1 MSLLDK
7 LFYLCMTTVQSRE
20 VKTKKKILV
29 WPNTTFIISKL
40 TELTASVNKEL
51 VRKMFFYGFDGIHKL
66 NQIINWNNFS
76 NKKYLAWLHYSS
88 RMVGVRASSNRQ
100 LILLWSALISENNQ
114 GSGIGHYSLRKQF
127 TQHLPFRRTVYFAL
141 LLGTCEQY

>member
-1 MSLLDK
+1 
-7 LFYLCMTTVQSRE
+7 MTTVQSRE

-40 TELTASVNKEL
+40 TELTDSVNKEL

-88 RMVGVRASSNRQ
+88 RMMGVRASSNRQ
-100 LILLWSALISENNQ
+100 LILL
-114 GSGIGHYSLRKQF
+114 
-127 TQHLPFRRTVYFAL
+127 
-141 LLGTCEQY
+141 